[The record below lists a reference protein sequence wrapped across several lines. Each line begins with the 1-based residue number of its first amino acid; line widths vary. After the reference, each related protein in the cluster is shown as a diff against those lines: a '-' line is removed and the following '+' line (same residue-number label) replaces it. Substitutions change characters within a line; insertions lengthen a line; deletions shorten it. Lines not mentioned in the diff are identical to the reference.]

1 MYPLYPPYI
10 PPVSP
15 VSLRG
20 SWHSHLKNIRPT
32 EVDSPAVS
40 FRQPRRDV
48 LSKRSGELFLS
59 LTCLASLPLQ
69 YGQIEITNH
78 TTGDYSVLHFK
89 PGGWFGREVNK
100 VEGSIFSPEYV

>member
-1 MYPLYPPYI
+1 MD

-15 VSLRG
+15 CY
-20 SWHSHLKNIRPT
+20 SWHSHLKNIRLR
-32 EVDSPAVS
+32 EIDSLVVS
-40 FRQPRRDV
+40 FRQPQRFV
-48 LSKRSGELFLS
+48 PSKISGELFLS
-59 LTCLASLPLQ
+59 LTCVASLPLQ

-100 VEGSIFSPEYV
+100 VEGSIFSAE